1 MTPPPPAFLTAK
13 DSTDISPLSF
23 TPVVVPDPDVNDK
36 VSDSGE
42 VPIVLVEIAEL
53 SGLLL
58 SEFVLE
64 FELEENCRA
73 GAIAVG

>member
-1 MTPPPPAFLTAK
+1 LTTVGSAN
-13 DSTDISPLSF
+13 TSPFSLI
-23 TPVVVPDPDVNDK
+23 PVAVPDPDVKGK
-36 VSDSGE
+36 VSDSGD

-64 FELEENCRA
+64 FELEENCRV